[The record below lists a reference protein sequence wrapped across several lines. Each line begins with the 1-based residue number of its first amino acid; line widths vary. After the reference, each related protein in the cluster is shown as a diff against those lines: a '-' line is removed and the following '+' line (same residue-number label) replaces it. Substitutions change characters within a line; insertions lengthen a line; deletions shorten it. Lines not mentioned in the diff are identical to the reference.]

1 VHAQNAEN
9 AKVETFFPKPRV
21 QFVTLH
27 FSLYL
32 QLTNRKKYVNP
43 YSFQFVINTTN
54 NPNSHHMNPP
64 IALTEVWLPSLP
76 SAIKP
81 TLIVRS
87 RDALI
92 AKIPTA
98 PNLSPAALR
107 QLTGALETFHPASAG
122 CRELTH
128 REIYHNPT
136 NRCTLLV
143 FWIPEDAPLVPH
155 YAASTK
161 GLRIKVRT
169 LKPTDTPQ
177 ISANYQQVAAAT
189 THETPP
195 AKGHKKRHGDRLRLR
210 RARNDI
216 AHVFPGLIKIVWDR
230 HTGSVKSSFAATK
243 LAAVIKHRVLYASA
257 LSKHGIETLDPDT
270 NFQLGTWRVSVGVP
284 KGHRKKLYHVLTLWT
299 APQDV
304 EPRSIRVDFTPT
316 WEKKILHK
324 TDSEID
330 REIGEFL
337 TNRKALIKSL
347 GIKTTKRQ

>member
-1 VHAQNAEN
+1 MA
-9 AKVETFFPKPRV
+9 
-21 QFVTLH
+21 
-27 FSLYL
+27 
-32 QLTNRKKYVNP
+32 NRKNYVNP
-43 YSFQFVINTTN
+43 YSFQFVTN
-54 NPNSHHMNPP
+54 PHTPNMKPAANPP
-64 IALTEVWLPSLP
+64 LALTEVWLPSLP
-76 SAIKP
+76 SALKP

-98 PNLSPAALR
+98 PNLSPAAIR

-122 CRELTH
+122 CREVTH

-136 NRCTLLV
+136 NRCALLV
-143 FWIPEDAPLVPH
+143 FWIPEDAPSVPH

-169 LKPTDTPQ
+169 LKPTETPQ
-177 ISANYQQVAAAT
+177 ISDNYQQVAAAT

-195 AKGHKKRHGDRLRLR
+195 ADGYKKRHGDRLQLR
-210 RARNDI
+210 KARQDI

-230 HTGSVKSSFAATK
+230 QTGALKCSFTATK
-243 LAAVIKHRVLYASA
+243 IAAVIKHRELLATVFK
-257 LSKHGIETLDPDT
+257 KHGIETLDAAT
-270 NFQLGTWRVSVGVP
+270 NFQLGTWRVRAGAP
-284 KGHRKKLYHVLTLWT
+284 KGHRKKLYHVLTLW
-299 APQDV
+299 AP
-304 EPRSIRVDFTPT
+304 PRDIDPRNIRVDFTPT
-316 WEKKILHK
+316 WARKILRK

-330 REIGEFL
+330 QELGDFL

>member
-1 VHAQNAEN
+1 M
-9 AKVETFFPKPRV
+9 KPA
-21 QFVTLH
+21 T
-27 FSLYL
+27 
-32 QLTNRKKYVNP
+32 
-43 YSFQFVINTTN
+43 
-54 NPNSHHMNPP
+54 NPP

-76 SAIKP
+76 SSIKP
-81 TLIVRS
+81 KLIVRS

-92 AKIPTA
+92 AKIPVA
-98 PNLSPAALR
+98 AALSPSTLR
-107 QLTGALETFHPASAG
+107 QLTNALETFHPASAG
-122 CRELTH
+122 CRELTY
-128 REIYHNPT
+128 RAIYHNPA
-136 NRCTLLV
+136 NRSALLV
-143 FWIPEDAPLVPH
+143 FWIPEDSSACDP
-155 YAASTK
+155 YAATIK
-161 GLRIKVRT
+161 GTRIRT
-169 LKPTDTPQ
+169 RAIEPIDSPQ
-177 ISANYQQVAAAT
+177 ISPNYAQVTAATT

-304 EPRSIRVDFTPT
+304 EPRSVRVDFTPT
-316 WEKKILHK
+316 WKKKILHK

-330 REIGEFL
+330 KEIGEFL

-347 GIKTTKRQ
+347 GIKKTTKRQ